1 MVRRC
6 QAICHGDAENFERRG
21 SDNSWQQRRRNNLTL
36 PFPVD
41 ENDLIRFLPV
51 ERQVVGPCPRL
62 YVVYFGGPRVDVAGR
77 DDKVG
82 GPSNGVNHSI
92 QLSRIVNWTPQVQ
105 KLCVHWTLTSFIS
118 ASSCYFVCVRGRT
131 VFHFSAS
138 KPQIWGSGTPGRCL
152 TEPLLTTFVLG
163 IV

>member
-82 GPSNGVNHSI
+82 IICEFAELVTLGYR
-92 QLSRIVNWTPQVQ
+92 LQVA
-105 KLCVHWTLTSFIS
+105 CIS
-118 ASSCYFVCVRGRT
+118 
-131 VFHFSAS
+131 
-138 KPQIWGSGTPGRCL
+138 Q
-152 TEPLLTTFVLG
+152 
-163 IV
+163 